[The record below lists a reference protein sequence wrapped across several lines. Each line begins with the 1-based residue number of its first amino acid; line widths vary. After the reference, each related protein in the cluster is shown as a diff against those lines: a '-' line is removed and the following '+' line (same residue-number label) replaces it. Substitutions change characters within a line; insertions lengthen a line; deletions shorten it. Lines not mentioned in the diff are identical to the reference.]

1 MSVSL
6 PAAFADLL
14 PFAEKWA
21 LVTEY
26 ERSRARRAST
36 PVELQQFYD
45 KMKSRISDVLKV
57 LDQYPLGQIPETHRP
72 LMHMA
77 LSLAEIAPNV
87 EFYKLDPK
95 VPHAFDED
103 RFLSRHGN
111 AQI

>member
-1 MSVSL
+1 MSVNL
-6 PAAFADLL
+6 PAAFADLQ

-21 LVTEY
+21 LATEY

-36 PVELQQFYD
+36 SAELRQFYD
-45 KMKSRISDVLKV
+45 KMMSRIADVLSV
-57 LDQYPLGQIPETHRP
+57 LDQYPLGQLPDTHRP
-72 LMHMA
+72 LMRMA

-87 EFYKLDPK
+87 EFYRLDPR

-111 AQI
+111 AED